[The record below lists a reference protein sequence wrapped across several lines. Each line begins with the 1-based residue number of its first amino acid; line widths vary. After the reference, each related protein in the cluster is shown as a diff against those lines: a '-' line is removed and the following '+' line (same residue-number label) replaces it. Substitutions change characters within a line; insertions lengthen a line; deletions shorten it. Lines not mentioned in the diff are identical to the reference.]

1 MQPCLSIFHGSILP
15 NLKQMEMAIKSVK
28 AGLDG
33 NRLHVSNVKE
43 NRENRSD
50 LAGAPQ
56 PKKRKAYKLGESRST
71 LIL

>member
-1 MQPCLSIFHGSILP
+1 
-15 NLKQMEMAIKSVK
+15 MEMAIKSVK